1 MSNNQSFIR
10 ERKRERDSFSRLLLL
25 ESESARGRRC
35 ARRTFSKCP
44 RRAGTLPPLWKTHT
58 AVTFPSDLIRKSD
71 QGCRASPWHEPTRWR
86 LSVEIRWTTA
96 KFGRNHQSTG
106 GKRKRKDSATPKSLF
121 FFSFVSWRPKK
132 FKSRATALKT
142 KPKKNF
148 IFEIDPGGNRNA
160 PARMGFRDRV
170 DWINISL
177 YRLRNNIYLYIL
189 KNRLLLPRSACVSC
203 GTLELTRRSS
213 PLFNVSTGKK

>member
-132 FKSRATALKT
+132 FKSRATALKNKT
-142 KPKKNF
+142 KKKTSF
-148 IFEIDPGGNRNA
+148 SKSI
-160 PARMGFRDRV
+160 RV
-170 DWINISL
+170 ETATPRRGWDFVIESIGLTYLSIGCVIIYIYIYWRIGCC
-177 YRLRNNIYLYIL
+177 YRALRAWVVALW
-189 KNRLLLPRSACVSC
+189 S
-203 GTLELTRRSS
+203 
-213 PLFNVSTGKK
+213 

>member
-10 ERKRERDSFSRLLLL
+10 ERKRESDSFSRLLLF

-106 GKRKRKDSATPKSLF
+106 GKGKEKIAQLQKVSF
-121 FFSFVSWRPKK
+121 FFVCLLAPEKIQIESDSFKN
-132 FKSRATALKT
+132 KT
-142 KPKKNF
+142 KKKLHFRNRSGWKPQR
-148 IFEIDPGGNRNA
+148 PGADG
-160 PARMGFRDRV
+160 
-170 DWINISL
+170 ISWSS
-177 YRLRNNIYLYIL
+177 RLD
-189 KNRLLLPRSACVSC
+189 
-203 GTLELTRRSS
+203 
-213 PLFNVSTGKK
+213 